1 MNTTF
6 QKINSLPVSTWGW
19 LGVNGTDV
27 PAEIPEIVP
36 CKKENKIVRVPDSV
50 KLFSGVLPV
59 PELETALGTDA
70 ADFVQDHW
78 NCGITAVVPAGTRPE
93 QPIFL
98 SYHMD
103 ESNPAIVDRNT
114 LVAEEGSEV
123 TVVMSYLS
131 KEGVSGFHSGL
142 TRLFAGKNAVIHLV
156 QVQLLGD
163 TCVNFDNIGAVT
175 QENGAVDIVQVEFGA
190 KSSYAGCKTRL
201 LGKGSRMDYNTIYFG
216 DQDRSLD
223 MNVVAEHAGQKTN
236 SEISASG
243 ALLDESSKIFRGT
256 IDFLRG
262 AKQAVGHESEYSLL
276 FSPKVRSR
284 TAPLILCGEENVEG
298 QHAATTGKID
308 ENKLFYLMSR
318 GLDEL
323 AAKKLVIEAQF
334 RPATEKIPD
343 DALRRAVSEFVEKR
357 LNKIESLSQ

>member
-1 MNTTF
+1 MNMTF
-6 QKINSLPVSTWGW
+6 QKINSLPAPTWGW

-27 PAEIPEIVP
+27 SAEIPEILPLKNIVSQIP
-36 CKKENKIVRVPDSV
+36 KEMTV
-50 KLFSGVLPV
+50 FSRILPV
-59 PELETALGTDA
+59 KELETGLGADA
-70 ADFVQDHW
+70 ANFALNHR
-78 NCGITAVVPAGTRPE
+78 NCGITAVVPAGTHPE
-93 QPIFL
+93 QPVYL
-98 SYHMD
+98 SYHID
-103 ESNPAIVDRNT
+103 EANPAVVDMNT
-114 LVAEEGSEV
+114 VVAEEGSEI
-123 TVVMSYLS
+123 TVVMSYFS

-156 QVQLLGD
+156 QVQLLND
-163 TCVNFDNIGAVT
+163 SCVNFDNIGAVA
-175 QENGAVDIVQVEFGA
+175 QENGGIDVVQVEFGA
-190 KSSYAGCKTRL
+190 KSSYAGCKVRL

-223 MNVVAEHAGQKTN
+223 MNVVAEHVGPKTR

-308 ENKLFYLMSR
+308 ESKLFYLMSR

-343 DALRRAVSEFVEKR
+343 DALRRAVSDYVEER
-357 LNKIESLSQ
+357 LNRIESLS